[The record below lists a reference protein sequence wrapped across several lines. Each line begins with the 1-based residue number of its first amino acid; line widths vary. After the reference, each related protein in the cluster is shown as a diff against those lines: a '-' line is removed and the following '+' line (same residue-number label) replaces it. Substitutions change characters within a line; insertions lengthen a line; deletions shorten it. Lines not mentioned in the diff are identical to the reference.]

1 MRTNKKSTI
10 KSKSP
15 VHLRTKPLANG
26 NLSFYLDINTDGKR
40 VKEYLRLYI
49 VPEKTPIDK
58 INNANTQ
65 RAAEAICAQRILDIA
80 NGKANI
86 TPAKEKAPKMLL
98 IDWLKAY
105 GQDEATKGKPEMQ
118 RLINRVIGVILEYK
132 GKKVTM
138 SDVDK
143 DFILGYIDYLS
154 NVYKTQ
160 KSTKATKPLS
170 KEEEEAKLKRAKG
183 KKHPKPK
190 PPRPLAKSTQRNYC
204 AFLCCAL
211 NEAVRKGALK
221 ENPFNLLDRSEK
233 IKAPQSTREYLS
245 IEEIKKLIA
254 TDCAR
259 PQIKMAYLFSVYCG
273 LRISDIRALKWS
285 NIVNEDGQ
293 PKINIIIQKTKT
305 PISIPLSGEAQKWL
319 PEKGETKDDDKIFVL
334 PASVNL
340 SVGLDNWAKKAGIKK
355 HVTFHTA
362 RHTFATMMLTLGAD
376 LYTTSK
382 LLGHANVATTQ
393 IYAKIVDKK
402 KIEAVNLVDGL
413 FN

>member
-1 MRTNKKSTI
+1 MRTRKKTII

-15 VHLRTKPLANG
+15 VHLRTKALANG
-26 NLSFYLDINTDGKR
+26 NQSFYLDIYTDGKR
-40 VKEYLRLYI
+40 VKEYLRLYL
-49 VPEKTPIDK
+49 VPENTPIDK
-58 INNANTQ
+58 VNNSNTQ

-86 TPAKEKAPKMLL
+86 TPAKGKAPKMLL
-98 IDWLKAY
+98 SDWLRSYA
-105 GQDEATKGKPEMQ
+105 QDEAQKGKNEMQ
-118 RLINRVIGVILEYK
+118 RMVFRIISVIDEYKGNRVI
-132 GKKVTM
+132 M

-143 DFILGYIDYLS
+143 DFVLGFIDYIS

-160 KSTKATKPLS
+160 RSTAIKLT

-204 AFLCCAL
+204 AYLCCAL
-211 NEAVRKGALK
+211 NEAVRKGVLK

-233 IKAPQSTREYLS
+233 IKALPSNREYLS
-245 IEEIKKLIA
+245 IEEIKALIS
-254 TDCAR
+254 TNCAR

-273 LRISDIRALKWS
+273 LRISDIRALRWE
-285 NIVNEDGQ
+285 NIVCEDGQ
-293 PKINIIIQKTKT
+293 QKIKIIIKKTKA
-305 PISIPLSGEAQKWL
+305 PISIPLSGEAIKWL
-319 PEKGETKDDDKIFVL
+319 PERGEAKDQDNIFRL

-340 SVGLDNWAKKAGIKK
+340 SVGLDNWAKAAGIKK

-402 KIEAVNLVDGL
+402 KVEAVNLVDGL
-413 FN
+413 FD